1 MLYENIEVKDKRLRY
16 MVCSVSNTELIVA
29 LAKLWTLLNSSG
41 KLDHVKMITIIS
53 NLETWASPLCK
64 AQLCRRNPPAV
75 SYW

>member
-1 MLYENIEVKDKRLRY
+1 
-16 MVCSVSNTELIVA
+16 MVCSASNPELIVSLA

-53 NLETWASPLCK
+53 KLKTWASPLCK